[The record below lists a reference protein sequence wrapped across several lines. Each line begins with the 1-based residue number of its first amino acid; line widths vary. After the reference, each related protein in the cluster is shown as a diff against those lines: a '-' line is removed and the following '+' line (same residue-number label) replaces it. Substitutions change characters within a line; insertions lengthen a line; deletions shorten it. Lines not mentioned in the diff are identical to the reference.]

1 MIDAC
6 CEAKKA
12 RHARADG
19 HRPNEEYIERIIGN
33 SVRGAIERIGGNVAL
48 VECNAEWLCLRNTKV
63 SVAPKAWLFR
73 PALRN

>member
-6 CEAKKA
+6 CAAKKT

-19 HRPNEEYIERIIGN
+19 HRPYEEYIQRIIGN
-33 SVRGAIERIGGNVAL
+33 SVRGTIEQLRGDVAL
-48 VECNAEWLCLRNTKV
+48 VECNAEWHCLRNKKV
-63 SVAPKAWLFR
+63 WVAPKALLFR